1 MATLTKSINLRKVV
15 MGWYGECAGED
26 CVDINLSTFKD
37 NLFAVWQLTN
47 EGQWRGWSAS
57 TPEFINQPIMKFEC
71 GMIYFLVL
79 KSGQGSFTIPNFVAS
94 TFGSSDLGRVA
105 SSCEPTPTPVLC
117 TCAPANFAVTT
128 ATSATHNALGHVFVG
143 FQNNEEISFDDSS
156 LVSEGM
162 AATITLMYP
171 GSSQAGVVILQGH
184 VPNNTRFYIKHGID
198 CYTAVVPSDKN
209 DGENWKVTLSFTEK
223 LSSNC
228 GDDIELPTPTPTHT
242 PAIQTQTPV

>member
-94 TFGSSDLGRVA
+94 TFGWVILVVFIRHVNQLH
-105 SSCEPTPTPVLC
+105 CCVMYLC
-117 TCAPANFAVTT
+117 YANFAVTT
-128 ATSATHNALGHVFVG
+128 ATSATHNALGH
-143 FQNNEEISFDDSS
+143 I
-156 LVSEGM
+156 
-162 AATITLMYP
+162 
-171 GSSQAGVVILQGH
+171 
-184 VPNNTRFYIKHGID
+184 
-198 CYTAVVPSDKN
+198 C
-209 DGENWKVTLSFTEK
+209 
-223 LSSNC
+223 
-228 GDDIELPTPTPTHT
+228 
-242 PAIQTQTPV
+242 